1 MRTPRTRTLTPSAT
15 IRPAPP
21 ALRQGAR
28 PPSPTVVA
36 PPPPPGARPPP
47 QKAQC
52 VRLGRVRSH
61 PSVRPTGDDDERR
74 RPRPPPA
81 TTTARVPPPGARPP
95 KGSERSSE
103 TVHIMGCQWK
113 ILAEIITKNDSD
125 EKWMAFFLKCAP
137 QTEDENWSRK
147 CMATLRIVSQLSW
160 LEDFSRE
167 FDEKRIFS
175 AGTKYRG
182 FTYFITF
189 AELMDPSKGFYDKN
203 EDKVTLAIDFSVEG
217 EEFG

>member
-1 MRTPRTRTLTPSAT
+1 MGQCGP
-15 IRPAPP
+15 
-21 ALRQGAR
+21 
-28 PPSPTVVA
+28 
-36 PPPPPGARPPP
+36 
-47 QKAQC
+47 C

-61 PSVRPTGDDDERR
+61 LQQPYAPHHQRFDRAHAPHHQ
-74 RPRPPPA
+74 P
-81 TTTARVPPPGARPP
+81 
-95 KGSERSSE
+95 SERSSE

-182 FTYFITF
+182 FTNFITF
-189 AELMDPSKGFYDKN
+189 AELMDPSRGFYDKN